1 MNLNPASSQRTR
13 RRDKSARVRWSPG
26 SMITL
31 LLTGVSMT
39 RIFFVVWALALTGC
53 GAAKIDE
60 HADARAE
67 YQKSLDEYQACID
80 SNLKNLEK
88 CEQTRVLMETNG
100 RTYNNNPAG
109 SKQRTNSA
117 GTTQGAN
124 TANTPQATS
133 SQAPALQAASSQMPT
148 RTPPTPQQTVT
159 AEPKP
164 LDIRPTP
171 ADTFLGS
178 SSSLPGQAR
187 GGAGRRSAAKMLTRD
202 EARRITAR
210 CAGADS

>member
-1 MNLNPASSQRTR
+1 
-13 RRDKSARVRWSPG
+13 
-26 SMITL
+26 
-31 LLTGVSMT
+31 MT
-39 RIFFVVWALALTGC
+39 RIFVVVWALALTGC

-60 HADARAE
+60 RADARAE

-88 CEQTRVLMETNG
+88 CEQNRVLMETNG
-100 RTYNNNPAG
+100 RTYNNIPAG

-117 GTTQGAN
+117 GTFQGAN
-124 TANTPQATS
+124 AANTPTS

-171 ADTFLGS
+171 APIPF
-178 SSSLPGQAR
+178 
-187 GGAGRRSAAKMLTRD
+187 
-202 EARRITAR
+202 
-210 CAGADS
+210 